1 MIREILLVA
10 LGGAVG
16 SAARYVVSRYVGE
29 TVASVFPWPTFAVNI
44 VGCLIIGLLSTLV
57 SAGTLTPA
65 MKLILITGFCG
76 GFTTFSTFAN
86 ENLSLMRTGDM
97 LVAALYIGL
106 SMICG
111 IIAAYVGMKIGRL

>member
-1 MIREILLVA
+1 M
-10 LGGAVG
+10 
-16 SAARYVVSRYVGE
+16 SS
-29 TVASVFPWPTFAVNI
+29 
-44 VGCLIIGLLSTLV
+44 LV
-57 SAGTLTPA
+57 SAGALTPT
-65 MKLILITGFCG
+65 MKLLLITGFCG

-106 SMICG
+106 SVICG